1 MGGSVGTQFKTGS
14 LALLCVLLSAL
25 ATAQEPRPEPFST
38 GFVDS
43 DGNLFIAQ
51 PDTKVR
57 CAKRAATFK
66 SAGSLFTRQ
75 GQVAVLESLAT
86 PQRMS
91 GWIVDGSKAE
101 AFSERALPLS
111 VAIKRESNN
120 GIETH
125 GPCGYL
131 TAPLQ
136 RRGVAITGQE
146 ADAQEASLVV
156 ARPMRAGQVP
166 VSARVPSEP
175 WQTFSNEVKVDSAQA
190 AAPLTDLPEAWRA
203 WLTHPDVVKAAGGA
217 DAPLLR
223 NIAHVF
229 GQPFSATLD
238 PARGAEP
245 LMLIGLISNTGPGAQ
260 YNTLWSI
267 ARVSSEDNRTRFV
280 PLTLFGP
287 SGGEQRAR
295 DESIAPEVALVA
307 DLDGDGRDEIV
318 LRARHFEGVSMRILS
333 WQRSKSEERFVQ
345 VHRSAYEGQ

>member
-1 MGGSVGTQFKTGS
+1 MGAQFRKGS
-14 LALLCVLLSAL
+14 LALLCALCSAL

-38 GFVDS
+38 GFVDGE
-43 DGNLFIAQ
+43 GNLFIAQ
-51 PDTKVR
+51 TDTRVR

-66 SAGSLFTRQ
+66 AAGSLFTRQ

-101 AFSERALPLS
+101 AFAERALPLS
-111 VAIKRESNN
+111 VAIKRDSNE
-120 GIETH
+120 GAETH
-125 GPCGYL
+125 GPCAYL

-156 ARPMRAGQVP
+156 AWPARAGHVP
-166 VSARVPSEP
+166 TSARVPNEP

-190 AAPLTDLPEAWRA
+190 AAPLADLPDAWRA

-223 NIAHVF
+223 NLAHVF
-229 GQPFSATLD
+229 GQPFSAVLD

-245 LMLIGLISNTGPGAQ
+245 LMLIGLISSTGPGAQ

-267 ARVSSEDNRTRFV
+267 AR
-280 PLTLFGP
+280 PP
-287 SGGEQRAR
+287 
-295 DESIAPEVALVA
+295 
-307 DLDGDGRDEIV
+307 
-318 LRARHFEGVSMRILS
+318 
-333 WQRSKSEERFVQ
+333 
-345 VHRSAYEGQ
+345 